1 MGRARSTREDR
12 LHLAA
17 CIAAT
22 AAVALV
28 YWWPAHAVTEGDWP
42 IPLDDTYIHFDFA
55 RSIALG
61 HPFEWLPGNGYSSG
75 ETAPL
80 WALVLAPGWLA
91 GMRGTALGAWAG
103 LVACACVAGTMR
115 LARSLARGPRVP
127 AWAGWL
133 ASALLLGVGML
144 DWLWFSG
151 METPLVALAL
161 LGMVA
166 AVRRAGE
173 VDAARRPRTQ
183 WWAGLLG
190 AALVLCRPEAALVVA
205 TLAVV
210 AAREGRSRAA
220 LGSLVRVAGP
230 AALATLGAMGLNLAM
245 TGDAAAA
252 GARLKLLSSNP
263 WLSDVDR
270 AQQLVLNVLELWWK
284 VIQGSMTAVPALW
297 WVLPALGA
305 CGLVRARTRG
315 LAAGVLAGAVLFA
328 LLVSWN
334 GAARYQNFRY
344 YMPAVVALFAACA
357 VGLRALCNTR
367 PGRVAGAGLALA
379 GLALACARVPAQVR
393 YFRDCCENI
402 HHQHARIARALS
414 ELGAGRVL
422 VGDAGAIP
430 YLSGRPAID
439 ALGLGGYR
447 RMPWVRAATE
457 GEGATL
463 ELLQSLPAAERPTHL
478 ALYPNWFG
486 ETTRRF
492 GREVHRET
500 LENNVICG
508 GTVKAIYVA
517 DWRAFDG
524 DVAPAGATDELD
536 VADVVSERAHAYG
549 SPAPDGGWP
558 KVEVLGGVFDAGRAL
573 VPGHAEAFTA
583 HAAGRSLA
591 VRTNGGAIDV
601 DVSIAQRHTRLVD
614 SLPHKDQWT
623 TERVE
628 IEISEGDRVTI
639 TPRLPFTD
647 FHVWVV
653 E

>member
-1 MGRARSTREDR
+1 M
-12 LHLAA
+12 HLAA

-22 AAVALV
+22 AVVALAF
-28 YWWPAHAVTEGDWP
+28 WWPARAVTEGDWP

-55 RSIALG
+55 RSLALG

-80 WALVLAPGWLA
+80 WALVLAPGWAA
-91 GMRGTALGAWAG
+91 GFRGTALGAWAG
-103 LVACACVAGTMR
+103 LVACACVAGSMR
-115 LARSLARGPRVP
+115 LARGLASGPGVP

-133 ASALLLGVGML
+133 ASALLLSVGML

-151 METPLVALAL
+151 METPLLALVL

-166 AVRRAGE
+166 TVRRAGE
-173 VDAARRPRTQ
+173 IGTVGRPRAQ
-183 WWAGLLG
+183 WQAGLLG
-190 AALVLCRPEAALVVA
+190 AALVLCRPEAVVVVGP
-205 TLAVV
+205 LAIV
-210 AAREGRSRAA
+210 AARAGRSQSATA
-220 LGSLVRVAGP
+220 SLVRVAGP
-230 AALATLGAMGLNLAM
+230 GALVTLGAMALNWAM

-270 AQQLVLNVLELWWK
+270 ARELVLNVLELWWK
-284 VIQGSMTAVPALW
+284 VVEGSMTAVPGLW
-297 WVLPALGA
+297 WVTPTLALS
-305 CGLVRARTRG
+305 GLVAARTRG
-315 LAAGVLAGAVLFA
+315 LAAGVLAGAMLFA

-344 YMPAVVALFAACA
+344 AMPAVVALMAACA
-357 VGLRALCNTR
+357 CGLRALCGTR
-367 PGRVAGAGLALA
+367 LGRAAGAALAGAGLALA
-379 GLALACARVPAQVR
+379 FARVPAQIR
-393 YFRDCCENI
+393 FFRDCSENI
-402 HHQHARIARALS
+402 HHQHARIARKLS

-447 RMPWVRAATE
+447 RMPWVRAAIE
-457 GEGATL
+457 GEGSTL
-463 ELLQSLPAAERPTHL
+463 EMLQSLPAAERPTHL

-492 GREVHRET
+492 GHEVHRET

-517 DWRAFDG
+517 DWSALDG
-524 DVAPAGATDELD
+524 DVPPARATDELD
-536 VADVVSERAHAYG
+536 VADVVSERAHAYV

-558 KVEVLGGVFDAGRAL
+558 KVEVLGGVFDGGRAL
-573 VPGHAEAFTA
+573 LPGRAESFTA
-583 HAAGRSLA
+583 HAAGHALV
-591 VRTNGGAIDV
+591 VRIAGGTIDV
-601 DVSIAQRHTRLVD
+601 DVTAGARRARLVD
-614 SLPHKDQWT
+614 VAPHKDEWAAA
-623 TERVE
+623 RVE
-628 IEISEGDRVTI
+628 IEIGAGDRVTL
-639 TPRLPFTD
+639 TPRSPFTD